1 MKLEGL
7 TPGTQRRS
15 SVKRSRRKN
24 GSRSERLTPATLTR
38 NLVEAQDLMCQ
49 KELLA
54 ELVSKAPELT
64 GTHSAA
70 ISDHIFKQ
78 VNQAQVWPKTDDV
91 QKGLVLAIQAIGEM
105 EPRNLIE
112 VMLVTQMIA
121 AHEASLMFISRATA
135 GNPDRET
142 NDSNVLR
149 AARLMRLFIEQVEA
163 RQRLK
168 GKASHQ
174 KVTVEHVH
182 VNQGGQAF
190 VGSVDQ
196 TNIVVP
202 SDTKVNGEK

>member
-1 MKLEGL
+1 MLQEKLL
-7 TPGTQRRS
+7 T
-15 SVKRSRRKN
+15 
-24 GSRSERLTPATLTR
+24 
-38 NLVEAQDLMCQ
+38 
-49 KELLA
+49 

-64 GTHSAA
+64 GTRS
-70 ISDHIFKQ
+70 IEVSDRIFKQ
-78 VNQAQVWPKTDDV
+78 VTEAQVWPKTNDV
-91 QKGLVLAIQAIGEM
+91 QKQLIRAIQAIREM

-112 VMLVTQMIA
+112 AMLVTQMIA

-168 GKASHQ
+168 GKTSQQ

-182 VNQGGQAF
+182 VNQGGQAI
-190 VGSVDQ
+190 VGTLDQ
-196 TNIVVP
+196 TNIVVS
-202 SDTKVNGEK
+202 SDAKVNGEK